1 MSIKFGPAGADE
13 GYKGRSAD
21 LPAILAAK
29 GLNAYEYQCGRG
41 VNVGMETAQKL
52 GENARASG
60 VVVSLHAPY
69 FISLT
74 NREKTEGNIDYIRQS
89 VQAAAWMGGTRV
101 VVHMGAVMG
110 LERAEAME
118 RTLESMRD
126 VLAAAKAEGWP
137 EEISLCIETMG
148 KGGQLGTLDE
158 VLAVCALSERLR
170 PCVDFGH
177 LYARSLG
184 TFNGGEAYA
193 AALDS
198 MENALGLERARSF
211 HVHFSKIEFSAG
223 GEKKHRTFDDHGQFG
238 PDWTPL
244 ARLFKER
251 AYTPVVICESAGTQ
265 SADAARMKEIFE
277 GI

>member
-1 MSIKFGPAGADE
+1 MGIKFGPAGADE

-41 VNVGMETAQKL
+41 VAITMQPAQKL
-52 GENARASG
+52 GENARANG
-60 VVVSLHAPY
+60 VAVSLHAPY

-74 NREKTEGNIDYIRQS
+74 NRERTEGNIDYIRKS
-89 VQAAAWMGGTRV
+89 VQAVSWMGGTRV
-101 VVHMGAVMG
+101 VVHMGALLK
-110 LERAEAME
+110 LERSVAME
-118 RTLESMRD
+118 RTLASVRD
-126 VLAAAKAEGWP
+126 VLAAAEAEGWP
-137 EEISLCIETMG
+137 EDVSLCIETMG
-148 KGGQLGTLDE
+148 KGGLLGTLDE
-158 VLAVCALSERLR
+158 VLAVCSLSERLC

-184 TFNGGEAYA
+184 AFNGGEAYA
-193 AALDS
+193 AALES

-238 PDWTPL
+238 PEWTPL

-265 SADAARMKEIFE
+265 SSDAARMKEIFE